1 MKNDIYAVERALRAG
16 RFGAMLGG
24 AIVIGAIASLICL
37 MRALDGVWPRFDL
50 ALARDFGAWMIIGP
64 LGLGLVWGI
73 GGYLTAGIV
82 ARILGIRLLGVG
94 VIVGAFA
101 FLAYLLKQPMPAEYA
116 LIAGG
121 IAAYMTWFAVD
132 LIRDAPR
139 RIGREL

>member
-64 LGLGLVWGI
+64 LGLGLV
-73 GGYLTAGIV
+73 
-82 ARILGIRLLGVG
+82 
-94 VIVGAFA
+94 F
-101 FLAYLLKQPMPAEYA
+101 
-116 LIAGG
+116 
-121 IAAYMTWFAVD
+121 WFAVVPLRLRSAAVLVGLAGALSAGLFLLED
-132 LIRDAPR
+132 LASPFGGAIHTG
-139 RIGREL
+139 GRVMNEVLFVLSDG